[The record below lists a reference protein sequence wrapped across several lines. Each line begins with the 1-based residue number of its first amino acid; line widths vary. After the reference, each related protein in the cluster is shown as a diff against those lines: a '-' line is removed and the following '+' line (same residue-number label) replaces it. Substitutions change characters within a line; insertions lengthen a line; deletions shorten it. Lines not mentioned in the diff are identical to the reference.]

1 MQVCCNSVQRGV
13 SLSGVYL
20 GINVTNENRPIR
32 LGAVHALLNS
42 IQPTQTAFE
51 KHWASAD
58 VAHLLDGSLYL
69 DRSRGT
75 ATEAEL
81 SARIGRLIRYSASTG
96 IDGIL
101 FTGSFFGEAVRQAR
115 KEIDIPVL
123 ASFDGLI
130 ARACTLD
137 APLEVIATA
146 PESVRLLVTE
156 LEAEAV
162 RLKKRLQVSGC
173 AVSNAM
179 DALIAGDAT
188 RHDQLVLEQ
197 VEKTAPDA
205 IILFAQFSME
215 RVLAQSNVRRRV
227 PVIGPAG
234 EGVRRLLDLVG

>member
-1 MQVCCNSVQRGV
+1 
-13 SLSGVYL
+13 L
-20 GINVTNENRPIR
+20 TNENKPTR
-32 LGAVHALLNS
+32 LGAVHALLDS

-51 KHWASAD
+51 QHWATAD

-96 IDGIL
+96 VDGIL
-101 FTGSFFGEAVRQAR
+101 FTGSFFGDAVRQAR
-115 KEIDIPVL
+115 EEIDIPVL

-146 PESVRLLVTE
+146 PDSVRLLVAE

-162 RLKKRLQVSGC
+162 RRKKKLQISGC
-173 AVSNAM
+173 AVPNAM
-179 DALIAGDAT
+179 DALVEGDAT

-197 VEKTAPDA
+197 VEKTDSDA

-215 RVLAQSNVRRRV
+215 RVLGQSKALRSV

-234 EGVRRLLDLVG
+234 EGVRRLLNLIG

>member
-1 MQVCCNSVQRGV
+1 M
-13 SLSGVYL
+13 
-20 GINVTNENRPIR
+20 TNENKPTR
-32 LGAVHALLNS
+32 LGAVHALLDS

-51 KHWASAD
+51 QHWATAD

-96 IDGIL
+96 VDGIL
-101 FTGSFFGEAVRQAR
+101 FTGSFFGDAVRQAR
-115 KEIDIPVL
+115 EEIDIPVL

-146 PESVRLLVTE
+146 PDSVRLLVAE

-162 RLKKRLQVSGC
+162 RRKKKLQISGC
-173 AVSNAM
+173 AVPNAM
-179 DALIAGDAT
+179 DALVEGDAT

-197 VEKTAPDA
+197 VEKTDSDA

-215 RVLAQSNVRRRV
+215 RVLGQSKALRSV

-234 EGVRRLLDLVG
+234 EGVRRLLNLIG

>member
-1 MQVCCNSVQRGV
+1 M
-13 SLSGVYL
+13 
-20 GINVTNENRPIR
+20 TNENKPTR
-32 LGAVHALLNS
+32 LGAVHALLDS

-51 KHWASAD
+51 QHWATAD

-96 IDGIL
+96 VDGIL
-101 FTGSFFGEAVRQAR
+101 FTGSFFGDAVRQAR
-115 KEIDIPVL
+115 EEIDIPVL

-146 PESVRLLVTE
+146 PDSVRLLVAE

-162 RLKKRLQVSGC
+162 RRKKTLQISGC
-173 AVSNAM
+173 AVPNAM
-179 DALIAGDAT
+179 DALVEGDAT

-197 VEKTAPDA
+197 VEKTDSDA

-215 RVLAQSNVRRRV
+215 RVLGQSNALRSV

-234 EGVRRLLDLVG
+234 EGVRRLLNLVG